1 MAAASEAGR
10 VPLAYPKFKR
20 HFSEFIGVAD
30 DGHLWVDG
38 RDCVELAETFGTPL
52 YVLSEGQFR
61 HNVRRF
67 LDAFGARYPDVEVL
81 YANKANNALAVRH
94 IMTQEGAGGD
104 AFGVGEM
111 YFALLC
117 GTPGAKLVLNGSNKS
132 QAEIAIAVENGVCI
146 NLDSE
151 DEVDTVAEAALER
164 RRMAEVGIR
173 TKLELKP
180 LENRFGIPMHGE
192 GSMAE
197 QSHACKWGMT
207 YPQTVAMVKRIQG
220 IEALRLREISYHLS
234 RMDNNADDFAV
245 MAREMI
251 EWCARLHG
259 DTGWAPPTIDIGGD
273 WAYGRP
279 EKTGPFGLDDEN
291 TPSFEDFAAA
301 VCPAIVEA
309 CEAHGLPLPGL
320 RIEPGRAIA
329 GTCGIA
335 LGRVGAVKTQPE
347 YGKTWVHVDLSSNHL
362 PRAMTTVYNHIVAA
376 NRASAPCTET
386 VDVVGGLCIPDILGA
401 ARALPALARGDV
413 LASLDTGAYCECVS
427 LNFNAECRPATV
439 MVTGRNAEV
448 TTERERLTDV
458 MARFRVPAHLMELS
472 GARA

>member
-1 MAAASEAGR
+1 MAAASKAGR

-52 YVLSEGQFR
+52 YALSEGQFR

-132 QAEIAIAVENGVCI
+132 PAEIAIAVENGVCI

-245 MAREMI
+245 MA
-251 EWCARLHG
+251 
-259 DTGWAPPTIDIGGD
+259 
-273 WAYGRP
+273 
-279 EKTGPFGLDDEN
+279 
-291 TPSFEDFAAA
+291 
-301 VCPAIVEA
+301 
-309 CEAHGLPLPGL
+309 
-320 RIEPGRAIA
+320 
-329 GTCGIA
+329 
-335 LGRVGAVKTQPE
+335 
-347 YGKTWVHVDLSSNHL
+347 
-362 PRAMTTVYNHIVAA
+362 
-376 NRASAPCTET
+376 
-386 VDVVGGLCIPDILGA
+386 A
-401 ARALPALARGDV
+401 AR
-413 LASLDTGAYCECVS
+413 
-427 LNFNAECRPATV
+427 
-439 MVTGRNAEV
+439 
-448 TTERERLTDV
+448 
-458 MARFRVPAHLMELS
+458 
-472 GARA
+472 